1 MASASLPTSI
11 QTKGMLLS
19 RNNEVMIFTLTQ
31 MLGDV
36 DTCVDG
42 IVEMAE
48 LTCTGTKEE
57 LICTALGYLCNPSAF
72 TTRELK

>member
-1 MASASLPTSI
+1 M
-11 QTKGMLLS
+11 
-19 RNNEVMIFTLTQ
+19 MIFTLTQ

-36 DTCVDG
+36 DTCVDR

-57 LICTALGYLCNPSAF
+57 LICMALGYLCNPSAF